1 MLMFS
6 FNTII
11 IHVWSYGGLRSSP
24 LSRNRELMQRIAR
37 IGYLKLGIICKYRG
51 RLALDE
57 MRKRG
62 ELPRPLPLPF
72 SPFPFSVSLS
82 IFLCL
87 LLLYELDSPSSWSRT
102 KASNNLCNI
111 LRYVFLLLLLLRRK
125 FFLPFLRFFFLF
137 SVLLVHSAV
146 PTNK

>member
-6 FNTII
+6 SNTII

-37 IGYLKLGIICKYRG
+37 IGYLKLGVICKYRG

-62 ELPRPLPLPF
+62 ELPRPLPLFF
-72 SPFPFSVSLS
+72 SPFPFSLSLS
-82 IFLCL
+82 LSPSVFLFFFF
-87 LLLYELDSPSSWSRT
+87 LYKLDSPSSWT

-111 LRYVFLLLLLLRRK
+111 LRYVFLLLLLLQRK
-125 FFLPFLRFFFLF
+125 FFLPFLFFFFLL
-137 SVLLVHSAV
+137 SILLGRSD
-146 PTNK
+146 K